1 MKYLSLVLINLA
13 RNKRRTILTA
23 LSIAVSVFIFA
34 SLISLPGLLDQI
46 LRDRAT
52 SLRLICHSKASLLYM
67 LPESYRRQIET
78 VPHVEA
84 VAAYSVFMATYRD
97 PNQQIGVLAVDDDHI
112 RDIFPDW
119 DLSAQTEREFENL
132 RTAGLVATSLMKAY
146 GWKIG
151 DTIMLR
157 GTMYPVDLQL
167 TIVGVLNEDAAGPR
181 IIFRRDYMEELLGR
195 PGTANLFW
203 VKVDRSQSSPEVIAA
218 IDEMFANSAH
228 ETATETEVGL
238 IQSEMGG
245 QLSLL
250 LNGAKFLALIVIFT
264 IGLVA
269 ANTAAMAVRERRQEM
284 AVMRAIGFTRNSIIG
299 RILVEGLIVGVTGG
313 ALGCAMAFLGFDLL
327 PHVSGAL
334 GPLALALTLS
344 PRIVAY
350 SFMIAVLIGAASG
363 LIPATLAT
371 RGDISSELRA
381 L

>member
-228 ETATETEVGL
+228 ETATETEVAL

-284 AVMRAIGFTRNSIIG
+284 AVMRAIGFTRNSIIA

-313 ALGCAMAFLGFDLL
+313 ALGCVLALLGFVLL
-327 PHVSGAL
+327 PHVSGTL

-344 PRIVAY
+344 PRVVAY
-350 SFMIAVLIGAASG
+350 SFTVAALIGAASG
-363 LIPATLAT
+363 FIPATLAT
-371 RGDISSELRA
+371 RGDISTELRA

>member
-313 ALGCAMAFLGFDLL
+313 ALGCAMAYLGFHLL
-327 PHVSGAL
+327 PYVSGVL

>member
-228 ETATETEVGL
+228 ETATETEVAL

>member
-228 ETATETEVGL
+228 ETATETEVAL

-313 ALGCAMAFLGFDLL
+313 ALGCAMAFLGFHLL
-327 PHVSGAL
+327 PYVSGAL

>member
-228 ETATETEVGL
+228 ETATETEVAL

-269 ANTAAMAVRERRQEM
+269 ANTAAMAVRERRHEM
-284 AVMRAIGFTRNSIIG
+284 AVMRAIGFTRNSIIA

-313 ALGCAMAFLGFDLL
+313 ALGCAIAYLGFHLL
-327 PHVSGAL
+327 PYVSGAL

>member
-228 ETATETEVGL
+228 ETATETEVAL

-334 GPLALALTLS
+334 GPLALALMLS